1 MVRSWGNSTR
11 FEIAPT
17 RVALA
22 LLVLAIVA
30 SALFAGPAQ
39 ATPGAYRVLLAE
51 PYEEAPLRLKAQ
63 VAAFPEIAAID
74 TVDTGEGTPT
84 AAQLAP
90 YDVVVSIGDS
100 SYDDPEAWGNSLASY
115 VDGGG
120 VVVQAGYDSWENP
133 KSFPGGRFASG
144 GYAPFIPGNN
154 GNDVTSLGAFDASSP
169 LMEGVSTLTTEDNTE
184 PEPSPGATVV
194 AKWANGKNAI
204 AVKGHVVSITAFI
217 GDDYGSEGIWSGDY
231 GRVVV
236 NAMRA
241 LGRQKLSVVNSN
253 PLGGTVTSSAG
264 GINCGA
270 TCSSIF
276 APGTAVSLVATAN
289 PGFAFSGFFG
299 SCLGSGCALV
309 MTSAKSVTAGFTSFE
324 FGKRVKLD
332 KKKGTGQ
339 LTVSVGGPGALAVS
353 GAKIKSRSTVA
364 TQPGKVTLPIVAK
377 GKARKALRNRG
388 KAQVGFLL
396 TFTPS
401 GGVAATQA
409 KSVTLK
415 KKLKPKPKKSPRK

>member
-1 MVRSWGNSTR
+1 MVRSWGSTTR
-11 FEIAPT
+11 FEIAPL
-17 RVALA
+17 RVAFALLA
-22 LLVLAIVA
+22 LATVA
-30 SALFAGPAQ
+30 LALFAGPAQ

-63 VAAFPEIAAID
+63 VAAFPEIAVID
-74 TVDTGEGTPT
+74 TVDTGESTPT

-133 KSFPGGRFASG
+133 QSFPGGRFASG

-169 LMEGVSTLTTEDNTE
+169 LMQGVSTLTTEDNTE

-194 AKWANGKNAI
+194 AKWATGKNAI

-217 GDDYGSEGIWSGDY
+217 GDDYGLEGVWSGDY

-236 NAMRA
+236 NAMRT

-264 GINCGA
+264 GVSCGA
-270 TCSSIF
+270 TCSAIF
-276 APGTAVSLVATAN
+276 APGTAVSLAAATN
-289 PGFAFSGFFG
+289 PGFAFAGFSG
-299 SCLGSGCALV
+299 SCAGSTCALA
-309 MTSAKSVTAGFTSFE
+309 MTSAKAVTANFTSFA
-324 FGKRVKLD
+324 FGKKVKRD
-332 KKKGTGQ
+332 KKKGTAQ
-339 LTVSVGGPGALAVS
+339 LTVDVGGPGVLAISGKKIKPRSKSMALA
-353 GAKIKSRSTVA
+353 
-364 TQPGKVTLPIVAK
+364 GKVILPIIAK
-377 GKARKALRNRG
+377 GKARTALRNNG
-388 KAQVGFLL
+388 KAKVGFSL
-396 TFTPS
+396 TFTPT
-401 GGVAATQA
+401 GGAPATQT
-409 KSVTLK
+409 KSVMLK
-415 KKLKPKPKKSPRK
+415 KKLKPKRKKSAPK